1 MKRRRIRKWVKIL
14 LTSITIISSVII
26 YILTAEFGAK
36 AQTSILYTIATLS
49 AWIWLFLGQFTV
61 YYFIWENN

>member
-14 LTSITIISSVII
+14 LTSITIISSALV
-26 YILTAEFGAK
+26 YVLTVDFGAK
-36 AQTSILYTIATLS
+36 AQTSIFYTITTLS
-49 AWIWLFLGQFTV
+49 AWIWLFLGQFAV

>member
-36 AQTSILYTIATLS
+36 TQTSIFYTITTLS